1 MNRLQKHLGKIIF
14 ISTIVLFFSYIGYR
28 LYHIPATSLEE
39 KFLLLMK
46 EDGYIILF
54 AWSILEGEMGLIMA
68 GVLSHMGDMSLEIA
82 IFIAGLGG
90 FTGDQ
95 IYFYISRYNKDYVHT
110 RFKNKRRHFA
120 RANLLLRRYGWVIIF
135 FQRYMYGMRT
145 IIPISIGLTH
155 YSAKKFAFI
164 NLISAWCWA
173 AITIIP
179 AWYFGEE
186 ILSILDR
193 IKGYFIFIVPLFL
206 ILFWLLIRSFHRE
219 VK

>member
-90 FTGDQ
+90 FA
-95 IYFYISRYNKDYVHT
+95 IRY
-110 RFKNKRRHFA
+110 
-120 RANLLLRRYGWVIIF
+120 
-135 FQRYMYGMRT
+135 
-145 IIPISIGLTH
+145 
-155 YSAKKFAFI
+155 
-164 NLISAWCWA
+164 
-173 AITIIP
+173 
-179 AWYFGEE
+179 
-186 ILSILDR
+186 
-193 IKGYFIFIVPLFL
+193 IFILADTTKIMFILVLKTKEDILLVP
-206 ILFWLLIRSFHRE
+206 IYS
-219 VK
+219 